1 MAAPFDP
8 TQHIVAY
15 TIIRPIVPQNTVP
28 SGECGIIRLWKT
40 GAERRY
46 FRGDAAFAN
55 PEIYEFLEAEGM
67 GYAIRL
73 PANRVLQDKIGYQ
86 LKRPAGR
93 PPHEVRRYYA
103 SFSYQAQ
110 SWKKAR
116 KVVAKVDP
124 GTPGRFSPSA
134 QSIGGF
140 DHLPAQRAILP
151 LPKTPEGTILA
162 HYHRESGECRF
173 NAISGSC

>member
-1 MAAPFDP
+1 VLEP
-8 TQHIVAY
+8 VVVRY
-15 TIIRPIVPQNTVP
+15 RGTVK
-28 SGECGIIRLWKT
+28 RL
-40 GAERRY
+40 Y

-55 PEIYEFLEAEGM
+55 PEVYEFLEAEGM

-73 PANRVLQDKIGYQ
+73 PANRVLQDKIGYR
-86 LKRPAGR
+86 LKRPVGR
-93 PPHEVRRYYA
+93 PPHEVRRYFA
-103 SFSYQAQ
+103 SFGYQAQ

-124 GTPGRFSPSA
+124 GTPGRFSASA
-134 QSIGGF
+134 QSVGGF